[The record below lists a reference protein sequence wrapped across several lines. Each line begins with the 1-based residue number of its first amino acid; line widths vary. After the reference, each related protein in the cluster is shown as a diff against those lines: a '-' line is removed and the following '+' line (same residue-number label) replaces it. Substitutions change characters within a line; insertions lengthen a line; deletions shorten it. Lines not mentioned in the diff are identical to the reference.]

1 MVAEAISI
9 DHGANAV
16 HYAVDQDRADLIKAN
31 HLPEGISAEAMWQ
44 RMDLHLAKVAGDNPK
59 RRPIKNTVIR
69 MEISPTNEET
79 AGWTM
84 ADWERLTNEF
94 IQAFDSIDLSD
105 STQRA
110 SSKATNLAN
119 SQYVAALHRDS
130 ISGILHLHIDASRV
144 DMEGNVNDD
153 HLVGRRAVM
162 AAQIINLRRG
172 WENPEDI
179 EQAHI
184 QEISDACIQILTN
197 MNSFTW
203 EEYERR
209 LEQHGYK
216 PYLHRDTKNKVTGYA
231 IMRGN
236 SKYKSSK
243 LGKGRNLMP
252 STILKTWAKL
262 HAENDAKVAASKVE
276 DRTWTAPART
286 AKVNQSPP
294 VPVLKPIIL
303 KPAPIINHYTI
314 STDEYHDYDVDIPAS
329 ADDIIANECS
339 VPDGNEYA
347 TLEKVQATAMLLF
360 AGYLDGALSMSM
372 SCGGGGNDMSGW
384 GKDKDEDDLKW
395 AYRCARMAHQMCKR
409 RSRGMHR

>member
-1 MVAEAISI
+1 
-9 DHGANAV
+9 
-16 HYAVDQDRADLIKAN
+16 
-31 HLPEGISAEAMWQ
+31 
-44 RMDLHLAKVAGDNPK
+44 
-59 RRPIKNTVIR
+59 

-294 VPVLKPIIL
+294 VPVLKPVIL

>member
-9 DHGANAV
+9 HHGANAV
-16 HYAVDQDRADLIKAN
+16 RYAVDKDRADLIKAN
-31 HLPEGISAEAMWQ
+31 FLPEGISAEAMWQ
-44 RMDLHLAKVAGDNPK
+44 RMDLHLTMVASDNPK
-59 RRPIKNTVIR
+59 RRPLKNTVIR
-69 MEISPTNEET
+69 MEISPTKEET
-79 AGWTM
+79 AEWSM

-94 IQAFDSIDLSD
+94 IQEFDSIDLSE
-105 STQRA
+105 STKRA
-110 SSKATNLAN
+110 SSKATHLAN
-119 SQYVAALHRDS
+119 SQYVSALHRDS
-130 ISGILHLHIDASRV
+130 DSGILHLHIDANRV

-162 AAQIINLRRG
+162 AAQIINQRRG

-184 QEISDACIQILTN
+184 QEISDACIQILTK
-197 MNSFTW
+197 MDLFTW
-203 EEYERR
+203 NEYERR
-209 LEQHGYK
+209 LKQHGYK
-216 PYLHRDTKNKVTGYA
+216 LHLHRDANNKVTGYA

-252 STILKTWAKL
+252 SNILKTWVKI
-262 HAENDAKVAASKVE
+262 HAEKDAKVASPKVT
-276 DRTWTAPART
+276 DRTRTAPART

-294 VPVLKPIIL
+294 VPVLKPVIP

-339 VPDGNEYA
+339 VPNGNEYA
-347 TLEKVQATAMLLF
+347 TLEKVKATAMLLF